1 MCAAIAGVVLD
12 KYRAYK
18 LTLALS
24 LTLAVP
30 FYISFTYVGVQ
41 QANKKTLL
49 AVLAAFVGFFGF
61 PVLPT
66 ALDMS
71 AETTYPISA
80 GLTSSILW
88 CGSQV
93 RRFSFSFVAEFTGG

>member
-1 MCAAIAGVVLD
+1 M
-12 KYRAYK
+12 
-18 LTLALS
+18 
-24 LTLAVP
+24 
-30 FYISFTYVGVQ
+30 
-41 QANKKTLL
+41 NKLL
-49 AVLAAFVGFFGF
+49 AFGALVGLFGF

-80 GLTSSILW
+80 GLTSAILW

-93 RRFSFSFVAEFTGG
+93 CSHVLPTALDMSAETTFGTR

>member
-1 MCAAIAGVVLD
+1 MPLYVG
-12 KYRAYK
+12 
-18 LTLALS
+18 
-24 LTLAVP
+24 
-30 FYISFTYVGVQ
+30 FTYVSQ
-41 QANKKTLL
+41 QKRGQKGLL
-49 AVLAAFVGFFGF
+49 IVLGSLTGLMGF

-80 GLTSSILW
+80 GLTSAILW

-93 RRFSFSFVAEFTGG
+93 CAAAAALSIALHSITLVYSLHATCSNTPVPLAKAHS